1 MSPPTAGQP
10 SGRPTHAPGTPAPHG
25 GEQRARDEQSDERD
39 PRPPDPGGR
48 TMSATRPLRV
58 AVVGAGP
65 AGLYAA
71 DYLTFD
77 GDGSVRVDLIERL
90 PVPFGLLRYGV
101 APDHLN
107 IKAAGLTLM
116 EVLERA
122 DVDLYANVAVGT
134 DVT

>member
-1 MSPPTAGQP
+1 MISPRASEPGHHVGAIAGQP
-10 SGRPTHAPGTPAPHG
+10 SGRHAHALARRHPT
-25 GEQRARDEQSDERD
+25 EESRERDEQSDDRR
-39 PRPPDPGGR
+39 PCPPDSRGR
-48 TMSATRPLRV
+48 TVSTTRPLRV

-107 IKAAGLTLM
+107 IKAA
-116 EVLERA
+116 
-122 DVDLYANVAVGT
+122 
-134 DVT
+134 